1 MKCVECS
8 EMWRG
13 GDVECA
19 GVWDVECTSSH
30 YQGSCSH

>member
-13 GDVECA
+13 GGCDVCV
-19 GVWDVECTSSH
+19 VWDVECTSSH